1 MTKSKAIVGVLSAAV
16 ATLAPMAVSSKTSTI
31 ARAGVWE
38 AFGGTTSKGG
48 GICGMSTEVDQRYFG
63 IKRVAES
70 AIVSIQV
77 GTSQWKLAD
86 GQKMAVRIVFDTN
99 TPRDSSA
106 VGMHFEDGDAGLEF
120 YIEQAET
127 ENFLQEFR
135 KSSRLLVQFPD
146 GNFADW
152 KLSLA
157 GSTAVSDAY
166 QQCLR
171 KL

>member
-1 MTKSKAIVGVLSAAV
+1 
-16 ATLAPMAVSSKTSTI
+16 
-31 ARAGVWE
+31 
-38 AFGGTTSKGG
+38 
-48 GICGMSTEVDQRYFG
+48 
-63 IKRVAES
+63 
-70 AIVSIQV
+70 
-77 GTSQWKLAD
+77 
-86 GQKMAVRIVFDTN
+86 MAVRIVFDTN